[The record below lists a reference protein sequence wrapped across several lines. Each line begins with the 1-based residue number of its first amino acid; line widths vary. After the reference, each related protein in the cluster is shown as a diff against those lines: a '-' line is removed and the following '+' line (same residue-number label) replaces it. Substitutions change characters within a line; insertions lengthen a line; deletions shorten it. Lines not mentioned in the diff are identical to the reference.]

1 MSVISP
7 LAPKQRIIWSL
18 RRGGMGKSDIATRL
32 GVSPQFVHQ
41 TLNAVEAKISR
52 ALVEVSR
59 ANNVRMR
66 ELSPEKG
73 ILVGYH
79 PGLSTLTVISQT
91 ARDGIRIWYWHEK
104 PEDCEACELRNA
116 CKDYLLNEAEETK
129 VSLTHEERE
138 YPPAKLARVIFSRL
152 IPGLKI

>member
-7 LAPKQRIIWSL
+7 LAPRQRAIWSL
-18 RRGGMGKSDIATRL
+18 RRGGLGKSDIAARL

-66 ELSPEKG
+66 ELNPEKG
-73 ILVGYH
+73 ILVGHH
-79 PGLSTLTVISQT
+79 PGLNTLTVISQT

-104 PEDCEACELRNA
+104 PEDCETCELKISCRN
-116 CKDYLLNEAEETK
+116 YLLNEAEETK
-129 VSLTHEERE
+129 VSLTPEEKE
-138 YPPAKLARVIFSRL
+138 HPPAKLARIIFSRL
-152 IPGLKI
+152 IPGLKV